1 MKTIEEE
8 ALNYADRV
16 IGFMNE
22 NHSEWESIQHHIIQF
37 CKESKWIE
45 QEKIKAKI
53 EAVNHF
59 CKLNGFADSNMHK
72 SVIGM
77 YEQQLKTLEN
87 G

>member
-1 MKTIEEE
+1 MKTLDKE
-8 ALNYADRV
+8 AKEFAYNEKNETQKLLSYPDGLFN
-16 IGFMNE
+16 GFIAEFRSKFNE
-22 NHSEWESIQHHIIQF
+22 RS
-37 CKESKWIE
+37 
-45 QEKIKAKI
+45 KIKAQI